1 MNGPLLQVSGLYVS
15 FITPEGKIAAVSD
28 FSCTLHQGETVAI
41 IGESGC
47 GKSVA
52 VHGIMRILPPSAR
65 VQGRILMTG
74 CDLSGLSESEMEQI
88 RGSRIGILF
97 QSPDRSLNPL
107 YRISRQIL
115 EPLHAHQISGD
126 AATSRSLLQDAGFAS
141 PDDVL
146 WKYPCQCSGGMNQR
160 SLLAMVSSLQP
171 EILIADEPSKG
182 LDADRVADVS
192 DMLRRYSSLYRGIM
206 LITHDISLAAGLAD
220 RIMVMYAGE
229 VVESGSIRAVLD
241 TPSHP
246 YTRSLLASLPEHGF
260 VPIPGMSPSPL
271 NLPSGCRFSPRC
283 QHADE
288 VCYLHHP
295 DLITREGKEVRCQKT
310 C

>member
-1 MNGPLLQVSGLYVS
+1 MRQVGSS
-15 FITPEGKIAAVSD
+15 
-28 FSCTLHQGETVAI
+28 SCNNAN
-41 IGESGC
+41 S
-47 GKSVA
+47 S
-52 VHGIMRILPPSAR
+52 PSAE
-65 VQGRILMTG
+65 VQGRIQIPG
-74 CDLSGLSESEMEQI
+74 CDLSGLSEAEMEQI

-115 EPLHAHQISGD
+115 EPLHAHQIPGD
-126 AATSRSLLQDAGFAS
+126 TATSRSLLQDAGFAC

-171 EILIADEPSKG
+171 EILIADEPTKG

-192 DMLRRYSSLYRGIM
+192 EMLRRYSSLNRGIM

-229 VVESGSIRAVLD
+229 VVESGGARAVLD

-246 YTRSLLASLPEHGF
+246 YTRALLASLPEHGF

-283 QHADE
+283 RYADE
-288 VCYLHHP
+288 ACYLHHP
-295 DLITREGKEVRCQKT
+295 ALISSEDKEVRCQKS